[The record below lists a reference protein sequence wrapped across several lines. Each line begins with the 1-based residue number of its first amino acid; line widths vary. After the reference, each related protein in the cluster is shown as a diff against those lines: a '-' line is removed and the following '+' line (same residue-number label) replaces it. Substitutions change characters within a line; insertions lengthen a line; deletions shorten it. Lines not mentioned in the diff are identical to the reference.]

1 MSSGHILVVDDDW
14 LNIEV
19 IKAYLETTDYDV
31 TAVLNGQA
39 ALQAVKT
46 APPDLIFMDVRMG
59 GMDGYETTA
68 ALKADEATRHIP
80 VVMVTALS
88 ESKDV
93 ALAAAAGADD
103 MLFKPINGA
112 LMLMRTRTL
121 IRLKRLH
128 DQLNG

>member
-93 ALAAAAGADD
+93 ARAAAAGADD